1 MKIVKIG
8 EKTWRNAVIR
18 QIRRSIFIPPMFF
31 TVQLQYSRKFKK
43 TILLECNDALCYIRR

>member
-31 TVQLQYSRKFKK
+31 TIQYSRKFKK